1 MCGAERRKGRKHFD
15 FFSLSEHPSPHLW
28 EATPRALVVNR
39 KVAVLGQASLNPP
52 CHYADH
58 PARWPPF
65 MPRFPGS
72 HSGTSADAVDGSCSE
87 ASLCISP
94 APHVGKGGQDVFTES
109 QPGSTREEEELFPL
123 ILPPP
128 FGFLFWHCP
137 RPKKRWEFGKVK
149 VYHCISLT
157 LHLISLLRKPGWT
170 FFPPSLLNT
179 QRLKIPFLLLM

>member
-1 MCGAERRKGRKHFD
+1 
-15 FFSLSEHPSPHLW
+15 
-28 EATPRALVVNR
+28 
-39 KVAVLGQASLNPP
+39 
-52 CHYADH
+52 
-58 PARWPPF
+58 

-72 HSGTSADAVDGSCSE
+72 HRGTSAAAVDGSCSQ
-87 ASLCISP
+87 ASMCISL
-94 APHVGKGGQDVFTES
+94 APHMGKGGQDVFTES

-149 VYHCISLT
+149 VYHCISLA

-179 QRLKIPFLLLM
+179 QRLKIPSLLLMWKRLGNMFLCRRWVIWQKDKVRWGQGMGAKVLPNSWGSSVTAGQALLSAEEEEEALGPDTA